1 MIVLKSTVAIRK
13 TVYAALFAALTFVTS
28 VVIHFHIP
36 AAGANGCV
44 NFGDCVVIASGLL
57 LGPVYGGFAAGIG
70 SALADALY
78 GHIIYIPGTF
88 VIKFFMALVAC
99 IVYRVLSKNKNDYKI
114 IPIAIASLICEI
126 IMVVGYLLYETALP
140 GISFAAALISLPI
153 KAMQGIAGVVLSVL
167 VLKVMKK
174 TKLTDLIK

>member
-13 TVYAALFAALTFVTS
+13 TVYAALFAALTFVAS

-36 AAGANGCV
+36 AAGAKGCV
-44 NFGDCVVIASGLL
+44 SFGDCVVIASGLL
-57 LGPVYGGFAAGIG
+57 LGSVYGGLAAGIG

-78 GHIIYIPGTF
+78 GHMIYIPGTF
-88 VIKFFMALVAC
+88 VIKFLMAFVAC

-114 IPIAIASLICEI
+114 IPIAIASFISEI

-153 KAMQGIAGVVLSVL
+153 KSMQGIAGVILSVL
-167 VLKVMKK
+167 ILKIMKK